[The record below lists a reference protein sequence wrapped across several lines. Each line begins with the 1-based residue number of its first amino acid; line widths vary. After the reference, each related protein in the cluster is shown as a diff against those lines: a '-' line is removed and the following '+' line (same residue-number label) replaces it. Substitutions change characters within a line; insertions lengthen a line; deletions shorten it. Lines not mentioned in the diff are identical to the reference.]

1 MRFERTLMGASPR
14 QRLVHSSVWNG
25 VSASVVTMGWA
36 KLPQGTYVGDQ
47 VLCIMHGI
55 READRPKSSVHRDG
69 PDYLKAPVSETKAWC
84 IMHGIREVDGQ
95 GLVDI
100 EMGQIT

>member
-1 MRFERTLMGASPR
+1 MSET
-14 QRLVHSSVWNG
+14 
-25 VSASVVTMGWA
+25 
-36 KLPQGTYVGDQ
+36 K

-55 READRPKSSVHRDG
+55 READRPKSGAHRDG
-69 PDYLKAPVSETKAWC
+69 LDYLKAPVFETKAWC